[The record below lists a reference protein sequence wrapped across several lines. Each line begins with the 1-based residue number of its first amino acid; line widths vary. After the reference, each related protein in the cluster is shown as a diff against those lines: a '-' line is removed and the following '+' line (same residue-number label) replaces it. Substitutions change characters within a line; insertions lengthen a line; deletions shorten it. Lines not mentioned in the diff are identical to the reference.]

1 MAAEGGRGRSAAL
14 VSGATL
20 VSRLLGLVR
29 EQVFA
34 TLFGAGMATDAFNVA
49 FRIPNLLR
57 DLFAEGAMS
66 SAFVPTFTEELTLRG
81 KESAFRL
88 ASVVMSMLAVVTGAL
103 VLLGI
108 AFAGPLVHAMAPGF
122 ARVPGKL
129 ELTIQLTRILMPF
142 LMLIAVGAAATG
154 VLNALSS
161 FAVPALAPGMISI
174 GMIVAGL
181 TLVPVAKM
189 LGQPPIVGMAVGT
202 VLGVLGQVL
211 VHVPGFWKEGYRPR
225 PMWAPRDPGVR
236 RIVMLMVP
244 ATLGLA
250 ATQINLVVNTQIAAG
265 LPGEGSVSW
274 LNYAFRLM
282 YVPIGVFGVAVSTV
296 TLPAVSRAVALQDM
310 PQMRKELTGALRL
323 VAVLT
328 LPATAGLMALAT
340 PVIRLVYQHGRFTA
354 MDTQQTAAALVFYC
368 VGLAAYSGVKVI
380 VPAFYALKDTR
391 TPVLV
396 SVSVVVLNVVMNIAL
411 APLLRH
417 RGLALATSITM
428 TLNLA
433 ILLALLHRRVGP
445 LGLRP
450 VAWAT
455 CRIAL
460 ASAAM
465 GASVCSLDHWL
476 EGLWGTNGLPARAGV
491 LAITVLG
498 GALLFALFGKA
509 LGIEEVGQLTAVG
522 QRLFGR
528 LSGKPR

>member
-1 MAAEGGRGRSAAL
+1 MSERSRGKSAAL

-20 VSRLLGLVR
+20 ASRLLGLVR

-34 TLFGAGMATDAFNVA
+34 ALFGAGMATDAFNVA

-81 KESAFRL
+81 RASAFRL
-88 ASVVMSMLAVVTGAL
+88 ANVVMTMLAVVTGAL

-108 AFAGPLVHAMAPGF
+108 ATADPLVHALAPGF
-122 ARVPGKL
+122 ARIPGKI
-129 ELTIQLTRILMPF
+129 ELTVQLTRILMPF

-161 FAVPALAPGMISI
+161 FAVPALAPGMISV
-174 GMIVAGL
+174 GMIVAGV

-236 RIVMLMVP
+236 RIVLLMVP

-310 PQMRKELTGALRL
+310 PKMRQELAGALRL

-328 LPATAGLMALAT
+328 LPATAGLIALAA
-340 PVIRLVYQHGRFTA
+340 PIIRVVYEHGHFTA
-354 MDTQQTAAALVFYC
+354 TDTRQTAAALVFYC
-368 VGLAAYSGVKVI
+368 VGLAAYSGVKVV
-380 VPAFYALKDTR
+380 VPTFYALKDTR

-396 SVSVVVLNVVMNIAL
+396 SVGVVVLNIGMNLAL
-411 APLLRH
+411 APILQH
-417 RGLALATSITM
+417 RGLALATSVTM

-433 ILLALLHRRVGP
+433 ILLAVLHRRVGA
-445 LGLRP
+445 LGLGA
-450 VAWAT
+450 VGWAT
-455 CRIAL
+455 ARIAA
-460 ASAAM
+460 ASAVM
-465 GASVCSLDHWL
+465 GVGVWFLAGAL
-476 EGLWGTNGLPARAGV
+476 ERAWGTAGIAARAGE
-491 LAITVLG
+491 LAVTIPA
-498 GALLFALFGKA
+498 GAVVFAACGKA
-509 LGIEEVGQLTAVG
+509 FGVPEVSQLLGVVQRVGRRVG
-522 QRLFGR
+522 VG
-528 LSGKPR
+528 